1 MGILSVHVSFTYISG
16 FGRYHHA
23 SYTHQSYLLRFP
35 VVRTVGGVP
44 VRYMFNDRSYS
55 LLGLQM
61 SELLEMRVLPLL
73 GLLMSELVEVG
84 VTALGL
90 LLSELFGMRVISL
103 GFLMSELF

>member
-1 MGILSVHVSFTYISG
+1 MSVHVSFTYISG
-16 FGRYHHA
+16 FGRYHNA
-23 SYTHQSYLLRFP
+23 SYTHQSYLPRSP

-44 VRYMFNDRSYS
+44 VRYMFSDRSYS
-55 LLGLQM
+55 PLGLHM
-61 SELLEMRVLPLL
+61 SKLLEMRVLPLL

>member
-1 MGILSVHVSFTYISG
+1 MSVHVSFAYISG